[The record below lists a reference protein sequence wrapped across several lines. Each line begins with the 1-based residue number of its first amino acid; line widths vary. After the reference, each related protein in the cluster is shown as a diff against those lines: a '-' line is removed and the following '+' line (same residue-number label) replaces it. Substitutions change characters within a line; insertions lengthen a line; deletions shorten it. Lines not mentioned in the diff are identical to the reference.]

1 MFYFLFTEWNL
12 YIIWTSD
19 LDFAFILLSASKQ
32 FFIKMFMMNLMI
44 PLIELISYDVN
55 DSMDLIFSCSAFLH
69 CWRHLYKLSKVT
81 CKYLNEKSTGKGGIR
96 KGWLKSRL
104 NTSGLQENVNFLL
117 MHNKKKEEDECTLPL
132 LFSLLVISSPK
143 GEKVQNVTWKSW
155 MELATFY
162 RPLKMSELWMFYL
175 LSLQGWDQIFYDRQ
189 KLMSP
194 SNT

>member
-1 MFYFLFTEWNL
+1 
-12 YIIWTSD
+12 
-19 LDFAFILLSASKQ
+19 
-32 FFIKMFMMNLMI
+32 MNLMI

-117 MHNKKKEEDECTLPL
+117 MHDKKGGRWMYTTSSF
-132 LFSLLVISSPK
+132 FSSPNFLPK